1 MTEPASETE
10 RFIEEIRREF
20 PSFRV
25 IHKRDDGFSK
35 LIDAALKVVTLG
47 GQREYM
53 THYHTVI
60 ANRLYVPTCWSRED
74 DLDRVIVL
82 RHERVHLRQSKRYT
96 FVGMAFLYLVPFF
109 PVGLAYGRAR
119 IEWEAYT
126 ESIRATAELR
136 GLDAAKSPSLRKH
149 IVKQFMSAAYG
160 WMWPFEGQVQRW
172 YDEAL
177 KVIEAEISTKGERP
191 EYDAATP

>member
-1 MTEPASETE
+1 MADAPSQTE
-10 RFIEEIRREF
+10 RFLEEIRREF
-20 PSFRV
+20 PTFKV
-25 IHKRDDGFSK
+25 IHKRDDVLSK
-35 LIDAALKVVTLG
+35 LIDVTLKVVTLG
-47 GQREYM
+47 GQREYL

-60 ANRLYVPTCWSRED
+60 ANRLYVPTCWEEED

-82 RHERVHLRQSKRYT
+82 RHERVHLRQSRRYG
-96 FVGMAFLYLVPFF
+96 FVGMAFLYLLPFL

-136 GLDAAKSPSLRKH
+136 GLDAARRPALRSH
-149 IVKQFMSAAYG
+149 ILKQFTSAAYG
-160 WMWPFEGQVQRW
+160 WMWPFPSQLSRW

-177 KVIEAEISTKGERP
+177 ERIEAEISTEGGRP
-191 EYDAATP
+191 GYDAATP